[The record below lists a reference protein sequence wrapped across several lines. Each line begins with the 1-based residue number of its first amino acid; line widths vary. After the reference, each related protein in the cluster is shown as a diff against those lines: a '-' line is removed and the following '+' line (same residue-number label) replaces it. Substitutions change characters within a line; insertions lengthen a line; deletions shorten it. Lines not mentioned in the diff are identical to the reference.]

1 MSQSTIDRA
10 VAFIRAMATQ
20 CYTCFRR
27 SEENCS
33 NCFCRQASFLI
44 REIELDQ
51 RNAPIDYSLYARMNF
66 IREALKDGEKSSRD
80 IDTRNLCS
88 KQLKR
93 WTLKKMLHLGII
105 TRRSVSNGDGGTY
118 YIYSLTAHTR

>member
-1 MSQSTIDRA
+1 MNQNTINRA
-10 VAFIRAMATQ
+10 VAFIRTMANQ

-33 NCFCRQASFLI
+33 HCFCRQASFLI

-80 IDTRNLCS
+80 IDTRKLCS
-88 KQLKR
+88 MQLKL
-93 WTLKKMLHLGII
+93 WTLKKMIRLGIVS
-105 TRRSVSNGDGGTY
+105 RRPLYEKDGRTY
-118 YIYSLTAHTR
+118 YAYSLTARTR